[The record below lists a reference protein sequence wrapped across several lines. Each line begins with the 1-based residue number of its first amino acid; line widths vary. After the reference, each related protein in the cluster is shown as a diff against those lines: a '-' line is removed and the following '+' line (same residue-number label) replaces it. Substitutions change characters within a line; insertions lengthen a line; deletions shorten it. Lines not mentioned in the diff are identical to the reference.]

1 MIYLDNAATVR
12 YVPVEVMRAFVSA
25 VNRKA
30 NASRGAHA
38 DSVWLGLQIYR
49 VREAIKLFLVIPQA
63 EVVFTKSCTEA
74 LNLAIRSLPA
84 GAHVVSTVTEHNSVL
99 RPLHELARKGKLTFD
114 LASPRG
120 LFEGVTREDVARLL
134 HPNTRLVVLNHVSN
148 VTGVAND
155 VYGVGE
161 LCAERGIP
169 YLVDAAQSLGHFPLS
184 MRRIGCD
191 MVAAPAHKGLHGL
204 QGVGFLTFNKHIRL
218 SPLLYGGTGTDS
230 VNVYQ
235 PMSYPEGLE
244 AGTLDGA
251 GICALG
257 AGIRWTESH
266 MDKIAAKEQWFTH
279 RLAERLRALQGFT
292 VWEGQS
298 GIVSLFR
305 RGVSSALLADKLSE
319 AGIAVRAG
327 LHCAPLMH
335 RFLSTTSEGVLRFSA
350 GYVNHLREVDRVYDV
365 ITRALAAHNLS

>member
-12 YVPVEVMRAFVSA
+12 YVPMEVMRAFVTA

-49 VREAIKLFLVIPQA
+49 VREEIRRLVDNPQA

-74 LNLAIRSLPA
+74 LNMAIRSLA
-84 GAHVVSTVTEHNSVL
+84 SGAHVVATVAEHNSVL

-114 LASPRG
+114 LATPRDG
-120 LFEGVTREDVARLL
+120 RTGVTAEDVARLL
-134 HPNTRLVVLNHVSN
+134 RPNTRLVVLNHVSN
-148 VTGVAND
+148 VTGIAND
-155 VYGVGE
+155 VFGVGE
-161 LCAERGIP
+161 LCASRGIP

-191 MVAAPAHKGLHGL
+191 MLAAPAHKGLHGL
-204 QGVGFLTFNKHIRL
+204 QGVGFLVFNKRMRIA
-218 SPLLYGGTGTDS
+218 PLLYGGTGTDS

-266 MDKIAAKEQWFTH
+266 MDKIAAKEDLFAR
-279 RLAERLRALQGFT
+279 RLAERLLELPDFT
-292 VWEGQS
+292 VWQGTS
-298 GIVSLFR
+298 GIVSLYR
-305 RGVSSALLADKLSE
+305 KGLSSAYLADKLSE
-319 AGIAVRAG
+319 AGVAVRAG

-335 RFLSTTSEGVLRFSA
+335 RFLGTTSEGILRFSA
-350 GYVNHLREVDRVYDV
+350 GYVNHFWEVERVADLV
-365 ITRALAAHNLS
+365 ERAISTHNLS

>member
-12 YVPVEVMRAFVSA
+12 YVPVEVMRAFVGA

-49 VREAIKLFLVIPQA
+49 VREQIRRLVDNPQA

-74 LNLAIRSLPA
+74 LNMAIRSLA
-84 GAHVVSTVTEHNSVL
+84 TGAHVVSSVTEHNSVL

-114 LASPRG
+114 LASPTGPHR
-120 LFEGVTREDVARLL
+120 GVTREDVARHLR
-134 HPNTRLVVLNHVSN
+134 PNTRLVVLNHVSN
-148 VTGVAND
+148 VTGTPND
-155 VYGVGE
+155 VVGVGE
-161 LCAERGIP
+161 LCADKGIHF
-169 YLVDAAQSLGHFPLS
+169 LVDAAQSLGHGPLS

-191 MVAAPAHKGLHGL
+191 MLAAPAHKGLHGL
-204 QGVGFLTFNKHIRL
+204 QGLGFLVFDKHVRI
-218 SPLLYGGTGTDS
+218 SPLVYGGTGTDS

-251 GICALG
+251 GVCALG
-257 AGIRWTESH
+257 AGIRWTEAH
-266 MDKIAAKEQWFTH
+266 LDKIAAREKEFAV
-279 RLAERLRALQGFT
+279 RLAEGLSAIGDLT
-292 VWEGQS
+292 VWRGES
-298 GIVSLFR
+298 GIVSVWRKGL
-305 RGVSSALLADKLSE
+305 SSAMLADKLAE
-319 AGIAVRAG
+319 AGVAVRSG

-335 RFLSTTSEGVLRFSA
+335 RFLGTTSEGILRFSA
-350 GYVNHLREVDRVYDV
+350 GYVNHLREVDRVLDV
-365 ITRALAAHNLS
+365 VSRSLAGQNLS

>member
-12 YVPVEVMRAFVSA
+12 YVPVEVMRAFVAA

-49 VREAIKLFLVIPQA
+49 VREEIKRLVDNPQA
-63 EVVFTKSCTEA
+63 EVVFTKNCTEA

-99 RPLHELARKGKLTFD
+99 RPLHELARKGRLTFD
-114 LASPRG
+114 LASPKS
-120 LFEGVTREDVARLL
+120 LYDGVTREDVARYLR
-134 HPNTRLVVLNHVSN
+134 PNTRLVVLNHVSN
-148 VTGVAND
+148 VTGTMND

-161 LCAERGIP
+161 LCAERGVP

-191 MVAAPAHKGLHGL
+191 MLAAPAHKGLHGL
-204 QGVGFLTFNKHIRL
+204 QGVGFLAFGKHVRVA
-218 SPLLYGGTGTDS
+218 PLLYGGTGTDS

-235 PMSYPEGLE
+235 PTSYPEGLE
-244 AGTLDGA
+244 AGTQDGA

-257 AGIRWTESH
+257 AGIRWTIDH
-266 MDKIAAKEQWFTH
+266 LDKINARENEFAA
-279 RLAERLRALQGFT
+279 RLAERLRELEGFT
-292 VWEGQS
+292 VWQGES
-298 GIVSLFR
+298 GIVSLFCK
-305 RGVSSALLADKLSE
+305 GVSSAFLADKLAE
-319 AGIAVRAG
+319 AGVAVRAG

-335 RFLSTTSEGVLRFSA
+335 RFLGTTAEGVLRLSA
-350 GYVNHLREVDRVYDV
+350 GYVNHLREVDRVWDV
-365 ITRALAAHNLS
+365 LTRALSGHNLS